1 VSSALFLI
9 VDLSHPLEGLMQ
21 ISDHHPRLVLRELEK

>member
-9 VDLSHPLEGLMQ
+9 VDLSQPFEGLMDV
-21 ISDHHPRLVLRELEK
+21 SNEHLRLVLSQVA